1 MGADFKAVNK
11 EEKKEAYAQQRAP
24 IRRLHHD
31 WAARP
36 ALFFGGPTP
45 SKAKPWSLRIEVA
58 VSPRPC
64 LGCAVELVLRVA
76 PLRRS
81 NFWPSSAARPPG
93 AINRPQGVAMRHL
106 GCYYMTGP
114 PGTSPLRWRR
124 HWAINAGTSCSS
136 QLCHDCS
143 FGWVLAGLETT
154 DPATGGAAGLETDKG
169 RAGERRGGGG
179 GTTSTTTPEHRLQ
192 GQPHVVADPHQSDP
206 ESAETVTQ

>member
-1 MGADFKAVNK
+1 MWNCGGLHTATRAHPPPPPRLGRAPGYIFLAAHAVESKAVV
-11 EEKKEAYAQQRAP
+11 
-24 IRRLHHD
+24 
-31 WAARP
+31 
-36 ALFFGGPTP
+36 
-45 SKAKPWSLRIEVA
+45 RIEVA

-179 GTTSTTTPEHRLQ
+179 GTTSTTAPAHRLQ
-192 GQPHVVADPHQSDP
+192 GRPHVVADPHQ
-206 ESAETVTQ
+206 TQNRQTQLLSEHLAR